1 MMLLAGIGVA
11 FIAIMGIALSAA
23 IFYHFMKFGVQGDR
37 SRTLA
42 IVFGAGTALWIV
54 LILGAYL
61 AVDWNSLVT
70 LGLPEL
76 PGGITP

>member
-1 MMLLAGIGVA
+1 MMFLVGITVA
-11 FIAIMGIALSAA
+11 FIAMVGIALSAA
-23 IFYHFMKFGVQGDR
+23 IFYHFIKFGIQGDR

-42 IVFGAGTALWIV
+42 IVFGAGTALWII

-61 AVDWNSLVT
+61 AVDWNNLIT
-70 LGLPEL
+70 LALPKL

>member
-1 MMLLAGIGVA
+1 MMFLVGITVA
-11 FIAIMGIALSAA
+11 FIAMVGIALSAA

-61 AVDWNSLVT
+61 AVDWNGFIALT
-70 LGLPEL
+70 LPEL